1 MRGYLAALVLGTGL
15 ALAPGVAAPLHA
27 AQDDPRLEPLFAA
40 LGAAREGREGERLGR
55 RIAAI
60 WLESGRPE
68 IDALM
73 REGRQ
78 YILDGE
84 FYYAR
89 ERFRRVVML
98 APDFAEGWNKRAH
111 ANFLIGNYQDSI
123 AYIERALALEP
134 RHFLALAG
142 LGLVYLRLGQQ
153 RLALA
158 VLEQALAINP
168 HLSGTRR
175 MLETLKA
182 ELDGERT

>member
-15 ALAPGVAAPLHA
+15 ALAPGIAAPLHA

-40 LGAAREGREGERLGR
+40 LGAARDGREGARLGR
-55 RIAAI
+55 EIATI

-78 YILDGE
+78 YIVDGE

-111 ANFLIGNYQDSI
+111 ANFLIGNHAQSI
-123 AYIERALALEP
+123 ADIERALALEP

-142 LGLVYLRLGQQ
+142 LGLVYLRLGKQ
-153 RLALA
+153 RLALGA
-158 VLEQALAINP
+158 FEQALAINP

-175 MLETLKA
+175 MFETLEA
-182 ELDGERT
+182 ELDGEQT

>member
-1 MRGYLAALVLGTGL
+1 MRGYLAALVLGTGVAL
-15 ALAPGVAAPLHA
+15 ALVAAPA
-27 AQDDPRLEPLFAA
+27 ADAGQDDPRLESLFAA
-40 LGAAREGREGERLGR
+40 LDTTRDGREGERLGR
-55 RIAAI
+55 QIAAI

-78 YILDGE
+78 YIVEGD
-84 FYYAR
+84 FYHAR

-111 ANFLIGNYQDSI
+111 ANFLVGNYAGSI
-123 AYIERALALEP
+123 EYIERALALEP

-142 LGLVYLRLGQQ
+142 LGLVYLRLGKE

-158 VLEQALAINP
+158 AFEQALEINP
-168 HLSGTRR
+168 HLAGTRR
-175 MLETLKA
+175 THEALKA
-182 ELDGERT
+182 RLVGEET